1 MKFPTMSNLEE
12 VQNLENVE
20 DNFKFLSSC
29 IKNIEAGEDVYD
41 MSTTSKEEM
50 MQFVESMTATQFNM
64 IRDFFLNLPKLE
76 KTIEYTCVKCGKKQS
91 REAYKGYKVF

>member
-1 MKFPTMSNLEE
+1 
-12 VQNLENVE
+12 
-20 DNFKFLSSC
+20 
-29 IKNIEAGEDVYD
+29 

-76 KTIEYTCVKCGKKQS
+76 KTIEYTCVS
-91 REAYKGYKVF
+91 VVRNNLEPYKGYKVF